1 LCGGPSGEHG
11 VSRYPL
17 DAVSGAVGL
26 TPEFKFNGFLLD
38 LGSTA
43 LPTPIHAYFLLFWT
57 VLGLLA
63 VFCGA
68 VGLAHLVSS
77 TETDT
82 LVDQWRDLP
91 DTPWMVGIAL
101 LALVIP
107 TLVRTMVLEGAPIAD
122 DESCYLFMGQLLAKG
137 QLYAESPP
145 MKLFFDRSFMINDG
159 RLYPMY
165 FIGWPAVMV
174 PGLWLGVPGLV
185 NPCCSALTSIA
196 LFLIARR
203 LVGSSWA
210 RVCSVLYITSPLA
223 CLGAATLLSHTSCT
237 MALSWAFWFGL
248 RLLDEDASWTH
259 HLGLALCFCLA
270 FFIRPSSA
278 LGLGIPLL
286 MVWGWTVWRGSGRA
300 RWAAVAAFVLPSL
313 VSAGLF
319 LGVNTAQNGDPFKP
333 GYMRKAEYEREN
345 GYRFA
350 NWRQDRI
357 HEALNT
363 RQGLRAPGFVFDK
376 PLLGVA
382 NTGLAVLRL
391 NFALFG
397 WPISLMLVLVA
408 GWRGRRA
415 WLFWG
420 SLGSFSVTHLFGHD
434 TGIDAFGP
442 THYFECLLPLVVL
455 STLGLRNAVVVAH
468 KTREV
473 EPHLGFRPELL
484 PVTVVVALIG
494 LNIFSYTPL
503 RVEALGRI
511 ATDTHMPFKSAQTA
525 GLRRAVVFAYRPF
538 TTFCNSTPAEH
549 FVFW

>member
-1 LCGGPSGEHG
+1 
-11 VSRYPL
+11 
-17 DAVSGAVGL
+17 
-26 TPEFKFNGFLLD
+26 
-38 LGSTA
+38 
-43 LPTPIHAYFLLFWT
+43 
-57 VLGLLA
+57 
-63 VFCGA
+63 
-68 VGLAHLVSS
+68 
-77 TETDT
+77 
-82 LVDQWRDLP
+82 
-91 DTPWMVGIAL
+91 
-101 LALVIP
+101 
-107 TLVRTMVLEGAPIAD
+107 
-122 DESCYLFMGQLLAKG
+122 
-137 QLYAESPP
+137 
-145 MKLFFDRSFMINDG
+145 
-159 RLYPMY
+159 
-165 FIGWPAVMV
+165 
-174 PGLWLGVPGLV
+174 
-185 NPCCSALTSIA
+185 
-196 LFLIARR
+196 
-203 LVGSSWA
+203 
-210 RVCSVLYITSPLA
+210 
-223 CLGAATLLSHTSCT
+223 
-237 MALSWAFWFGL
+237 
-248 RLLDEDASWTH
+248 
-259 HLGLALCFCLA
+259 
-270 FFIRPSSA
+270 
-278 LGLGIPLL
+278 
-286 MVWGWTVWRGSGRA
+286 RGSGRA

-549 FVFW
+549 FVFWRPNNDPDLTNDILWVNHINVQEDTMLMTHFPDRQGFVMLQHPNCSVQFFPLAKLKPGQIPDNIVGGFDPAKGPPPNMASPPHPAGTP